1 MALLHSM
8 WNLPRPGTELVSPA
22 LAGGLLSTAPP
33 EKSQTGLN
41 SEPTA
46 VSVTT
51 HLITSTHVT
60 YTPNIYLF
68 ICGCIYIDMHHTH
81 SCKSPFQTKMSC
93 VHSNWLQLC
102 LTRFSCVWL
111 FATLWTIACQVPLSM
126 GFSRQEYRSGLPPP
140 GNLSDPG
147 VKPVSLASPA
157 LAGRFFTT
165 STIREAQKVRTQ
177 YLKGHVLLLFLR
189 TRTSKMF
196 LLLGDHVHFSLRH
209 QECTL
214 LAQ

>member
-126 GFSRQEYRSGLPPP
+126 GFSRQEYWSGLPCPPPWETSWPRKSNPHLMHWQVGSLPLAPP
-140 GNLSDPG
+140 G
-147 VKPVSLASPA
+147 KPPTPIPCAKSPLIEMSYLVSVIL
-157 LAGRFFTT
+157 
-165 STIREAQKVRTQ
+165 TIPHLIEINWKYKSV
-177 YLKGHVLLLFLR
+177 
-189 TRTSKMF
+189 SIP
-196 LLLGDHVHFSLRH
+196 S
-209 QECTL
+209 
-214 LAQ
+214 